1 MRKLFRN
8 SESRRLEQS
17 SRSDKRAASFLRSE
31 RGTMTIL
38 TLGLILVIFTVGGFA
53 VDMMRYDHERARL
66 QYSLDR
72 AVLAA
77 ADLQQNLCPKD
88 VVKDYLVKENL
99 DKFLDGDVKVTPR
112 SCDDDG
118 NKLIVGKRRVEASAT
133 MPVGM
138 HFMQWWD
145 VDSIDVNVVSVA
157 EESIGNVEIAMVL
170 DVSGSMRGSRL
181 TNLKGAAKSFVT
193 KMYENTSSDKLSI
206 SIIPYAT
213 QVGVPSAVMNQLT
226 TAGSNRFANCIDFEA
241 ADLAAGSFDLGKT
254 YNQSL
259 YYSRYGGDQ
268 RPSGGISTPR
278 IDERCRSESSRQLVV
293 HQNNEAN
300 LHTYIDSFY
309 ARDNT
314 SINVGMKWA
323 LTLLDEN
330 FRPVVS
336 NMITAGQVPADFA
349 GRPADSVGSDTMKVI
364 VLMTDGENTSRTW
377 VQPPYNDGQSGIWWN
392 GDAGVYSVNVNHYDE
407 NEDSFRYAWLGVNR
421 AFWDSSRGR
430 YWVRDEF
437 QDHAYGGANGNGR
450 FKVYLCEGNYY
461 SSGYCDNLNRSIVDE
476 RSENGSAQSLTWPAL
491 WERTSRYE
499 IYRLLNNTVGSN
511 YAYNWYY
518 AATETENRS
527 TKDDQVEAM
536 CDYAKSGARNILIFS
551 VAYEATSNGRS
562 LLWYC
567 KSDDNAYFAPRG
579 SEIGEVFDDIAAS
592 IQNLRLTQ

>member
-1 MRKLFRN
+1 
-8 SESRRLEQS
+8 
-17 SRSDKRAASFLRSE
+17 
-31 RGTMTIL
+31 MTIL
-38 TLGLILVIFTVGGFA
+38 SLGLILVIFTVGGFA

-88 VVKDYLVKENL
+88 VVQDYLVKENL
-99 DKFLDGDVKVTPR
+99 DQFLDGEVIVTPR

-118 NKLIVGKRRVEASAT
+118 NKLIVGQRRVEARAT

-241 ADLAAGSFDLGKT
+241 SDLAAGAFDLTKT

-268 RPSGGISTPR
+268 RPSGGFSSPR
-278 IDERCRSESSRQLVV
+278 IDERCRSEASRQLVV
-293 HQNNEAN
+293 HQNNETN

-330 FRPVVS
+330 FRPVVT
-336 NMITAGQVPADFA
+336 NMIANGQIPADFA

-377 VQPPYNDGQSGIWWN
+377 VKPPYNDGQSGIWWN
-392 GDAGVYSVNVNHYDE
+392 GDEEVYSVNVNHYDE
-407 NEDSFRYAWLGVNR
+407 DDDSFRYAWLGVDR
-421 AFWDSSRGR
+421 AYWDSSRGR

-437 QDHAYGGANGNGR
+437 QDHAYGNDTFN
-450 FKVYLCEGNYY
+450 VYLCRGNYY
-461 SSGYCDNLNRSIVDE
+461 SSGYCDNLD
-476 RSENGSAQSLTWPAL
+476 RSEVRQLDEDGSSLSLTWPAL

-499 IYRLLNNTVGSN
+499 IYQLLYDSVGSSD
-511 YAYNWYY
+511 AYNWYY

-527 TKDDQVEAM
+527 RKDDQVEAM

-551 VAYEATSNGRS
+551 VAYEATTNGRN

-567 KSDDNAYFAPRG
+567 KSDENAYFAPTG

>member
-1 MRKLFRN
+1 MKEYFKN
-8 SESRRLEQS
+8 SKIRRTKELGGLRRGS
-17 SRSDKRAASFLRSE
+17 VSFLRSE
-31 RGTMTIL
+31 RGTMTL
-38 TLGLILVIFTVGGFA
+38 LALGLILVIFTVGGFA

-77 ADLQQNLCPKD
+77 ADLQQDLCPKD
-88 VVKDYLVKENL
+88 VVQDYLVKENL
-99 DKFLDGDVKVTPR
+99 DEFLDGEVIVTPR

-118 NKLIVGKRRVEASAT
+118 NKLIVGQRRVEASAT

-138 HFMQWWD
+138 HFMKWWD

-206 SIIPYAT
+206 SIVPYAT

-241 ADLAAGSFDLGKT
+241 SDLGAGAFDLTKT

-268 RPSGGISTPR
+268 RPSGGFSSPR
-278 IDERCRSESSRQLVV
+278 IDERCRSEASRQLVV
-293 HQNNEAN
+293 HQNNETN
-300 LHTYIDSFY
+300 LHNYIDSFY

-336 NMITAGQVPADFA
+336 NMIAAGQVPADFA

-392 GDAGVYSVNVNHYDE
+392 GNEDVYSVNVNHYDE

-421 AFWDSSRGR
+421 AYWDSSRGR

-437 QDHAYGGANGNGR
+437 QDHAFGNGT
-450 FKVYLCEGNYY
+450 FNVYLCRGNYY
-461 SSGYCDNLNRSIVDE
+461 SSGYCDNLDRSRVRQLDE
-476 RSENGSAQSLTWPAL
+476 DGSAVSLTWPAL

-499 IYRLLNNTVGSN
+499 IYRLLYDTVGTN

-518 AATETENRS
+518 AATETEERS

-567 KSDDNAYFAPRG
+567 KSDDNAYFAPTG

>member
-1 MRKLFRN
+1 MRKVFRN

-17 SRSDKRAASFLRSE
+17 SRSDKGAASFLRSE

-38 TLGLILVIFTVGGFA
+38 TLSLILIIFTVGGFA

-77 ADLQQNLCPKD
+77 ADLQQDLCPKD
-88 VVKDYLVKENL
+88 VVQDYLVKENL
-99 DKFLDGDVKVTPR
+99 DTFLDGEVVVSPR

-118 NKLIVGKRRVEASAT
+118 NKLIVGQRRVEASAT
-133 MPVGM
+133 MPVRM
-138 HFMQWWD
+138 HFMKWWD
-145 VDSIDVNVVSVA
+145 VDSINVNVVSVA

-181 TNLKGAAKSFVT
+181 TNLQGAAKSFVT

-226 TAGSNRFANCIDFEA
+226 TAGSNRFANCIDFETS
-241 ADLAAGSFDLGKT
+241 DLAAGAFDLTKT

-268 RPSGGISTPR
+268 RPSGGFSSPR
-278 IDERCRSESSRQLVV
+278 IDERCRSEASRQLVV
-293 HQNNEAN
+293 HQNNETN
-300 LHTYIDSFY
+300 LHNYIDSFY

-323 LTLLDEN
+323 LTVLDEN
-330 FRPVVS
+330 FRPVVT
-336 NMITAGQVPADFA
+336 NMIANGQVPADFA

-377 VQPPYNDGQSGIWWN
+377 VKPPYNDGQSGIWWN
-392 GDAGVYSVNVNHYDE
+392 GDEDIYSVNVNHYDE
-407 NEDSFRYAWLGVNR
+407 DEDSFRYAWLGVDR
-421 AFWDSSRGR
+421 AYWDSSRGK
-430 YWVRDEF
+430 YWVRDEY
-437 QDHAYGGANGNGR
+437 QDHAFGNSD
-450 FKVYLCEGNYY
+450 FDVYLCRGTYY
-461 SSGYCDNLNRSIVDE
+461 SSGYCDNLDRDE
-476 RSENGSAQSLTWPAL
+476 VRQIDENGTAFSLTWPAL

-499 IYRLLNNTVGSN
+499 IYKLLYDSVGST

-551 VAYEATSNGRS
+551 VAYEATTNGRN

-567 KSDDNAYFAPRG
+567 KSDENAYFAPTG